1 MAKRKM
7 KRYAE
12 GDIVEGENPNI
23 DDETRARA
31 RKFVE
36 DNMATEEPASRFVP
50 KMAAPAVKP
59 MAKPA
64 VVTKE
69 ELAKSGLSLRD
80 YMNKQQGLTR
90 RGDSMEKAFPMGEEK
105 TFPKTSA
112 KASTTDTG
120 DEAGRLGNRYK
131 KPAPKYET
139 PYDRMN
145 RTNREAGIDFDS
157 AIGKLKKRITGAS
170 DSGQDRI
177 LTGIR
182 KKSDENK
189 FMGSTGMKSGGKV
202 SSASKRAD
210 GIAIRGKTRA

>member
-1 MAKRKM
+1 MNKRKM

-36 DNMATEEPASRFVP
+36 DNMESEPVSRFTP
-50 KMAAPAVKP
+50 KSAPAKARGVSK
-59 MAKPA
+59 
-64 VVTKE
+64 KE
-69 ELAKSGLSLRD
+69 LEDSGMSLRD

-90 RGDSMEKAFPMGEEK
+90 RGDSAGEEK
-105 TFPKTSA
+105 APKRTSA
-112 KASTTDTG
+112 KESTTDTG
-120 DEAGRLGNRYK
+120 DESARLESRYK
-131 KPAPKYET
+131 KPAPRYET

-145 RTNREAGIDFDS
+145 RSNREAGTDFDS
-157 AIGKLKKRITGAS
+157 MVGKLKSRITGAS
-170 DSGQDRI
+170 DRGQDRI
-177 LTGIR
+177 LTGIK

-189 FMGSTGMKSGGKV
+189 FMGSTSMKSGGKV

>member
-36 DNMATEEPASRFVP
+36 DNMTTEEPASRFVP

-64 VVTKE
+64 IVTKE
-69 ELAKSGLSLRD
+69 ELDKSGLSLRD

-90 RGDSMEKAFPMGEEK
+90 RGSSASGEKTLPKIPDSM
-105 TFPKTSA
+105 
-112 KASTTDTG
+112 STTDTG
-120 DEAGRLGNRYK
+120 DELGRLARFK
-131 KPAPKYET
+131 KPPLRQET
-139 PYDRMN
+139 MRERAESYNAKRFAQKAEDAAKEKAARVEPPVRPGLRQETMRERAESYN
-145 RTNREAGIDFDS
+145 RKRGIPGYKAG
-157 AIGKLKKRITGAS
+157 
-170 DSGQDRI
+170 
-177 LTGIR
+177 
-182 KKSDENK
+182 
-189 FMGSTGMKSGGKV
+189 GSV

-210 GIAIRGKTRA
+210 GIAIRGKTRI

>member
-1 MAKRKM
+1 MATRKM

-31 RKFVE
+31 RKYVE
-36 DNMATEEPASRFVP
+36 DNMESEPVSRFTP
-50 KMAAPAVKP
+50 KSTT
-59 MAKPA
+59 AKSRS
-64 VVTKE
+64 VSKKE
-69 ELAKSGLSLRD
+69 LEDSGLSLRD

-90 RGDSMEKAFPMGEEK
+90 RGSSANEEK
-105 TFPKTSA
+105 SPKRTLV
-112 KASTTDTG
+112 KESTTDTG
-120 DEAGRLGNRYK
+120 DESARLENRYK
-131 KPAPKYET
+131 KPAVKYET

-145 RTNREAGIDFDS
+145 RTNRESGIDFDS
-157 AIGKLKKRITGAS
+157 MVGKLKNRIAGAS
-170 DSGQDRI
+170 DRGQDRI
-177 LTGIR
+177 LTGIK

-210 GIAIRGKTRA
+210 GCAIRGKTRA

>member
-1 MAKRKM
+1 MNKRKM

-36 DNMATEEPASRFVP
+36 DNMESEPVSRFTP
-50 KMAAPAVKP
+50 KSAAPA
-59 MAKPA
+59 AKA
-64 VVTKE
+64 RGVSKKE
-69 ELAKSGLSLRD
+69 LEESGLSLRD

-90 RGDSMEKAFPMGEEK
+90 RGSSAGEEK
-105 TFPKTSA
+105 APKRTSA
-112 KASTTDTG
+112 KESITDTG
-120 DEAGRLGNRYK
+120 DESARLESRYK
-131 KPAPKYET
+131 KSAPRYET

-145 RTNREAGIDFDS
+145 RSNRESGVDFDS
-157 AIGKLKKRITGAS
+157 MVGKLKDRITGAS
-170 DSGQDRI
+170 DRGQDRI
-177 LTGIR
+177 LTGI
-182 KKSDENK
+182 KKKADENK

-210 GIAIRGKTRA
+210 GCAIRGKTRA

>member
-1 MAKRKM
+1 MNKRKM

-31 RKFVE
+31 RKYVE
-36 DNMATEEPASRFVP
+36 DNMATEEAPKFTPKAVSPAKS
-50 KMAAPAVKP
+50 KM
-59 MAKPA
+59 
-64 VVTKE
+64 VTKE

-80 YMNKQQGLTR
+80 YLNKQQGLTR
-90 RGDSMEKAFPMGEEK
+90 RGSSESS
-105 TFPKTSA
+105 SA
-112 KASTTDTG
+112 ADTG
-120 DEAGRLGNRYK
+120 DEVDRLANRYK
-131 KPAPKYET
+131 KPAAKYET

-145 RTNREAGIDFDS
+145 RTNRDAGIDFDS
-157 AIGKLKKRITGAS
+157 VVDKVKKRITGAS

-177 LTGIR
+177 LTGIK

-210 GIAIRGKTRA
+210 GCAIRGKTRA

>member
-1 MAKRKM
+1 MATRKM

-36 DNMATEEPASRFVP
+36 DNMATEEAP
-50 KMAAPAVKP
+50 KFTPKAA
-59 MAKPA
+59 AKPK

-90 RGDSMEKAFPMGEEK
+90 RGGS
-105 TFPKTSA
+105 SA
-112 KASTTDTG
+112 PDTG
-120 DEAGRLGNRYK
+120 DETDRLASRFK
-131 KPAPKYET
+131 KPPLRQET
-139 PYDRMN
+139 M
-145 RTNREAGIDFDS
+145 RERAES
-157 AIGKLKKRITGAS
+157 YNAKRFAQKAEDAAKDVMPRNT
-170 DSGQDRI
+170 QDRI
-177 LTGIR
+177 LTGLK

-189 FMGSTGMKSGGKV
+189 FMGSTGLKGGGKV
-202 SSASKRAD
+202 SSASRRAD

>member
-1 MAKRKM
+1 MNKRKM

-36 DNMATEEPASRFVP
+36 DNMESEPVSRFTPKSVP
-50 KMAAPAVKP
+50 KARGVSKREL
-59 MAKPA
+59 
-64 VVTKE
+64 E
-69 ELAKSGLSLRD
+69 ESGLSLRD

-90 RGDSMEKAFPMGEEK
+90 RGSSAGEEK
-105 TFPKTSA
+105 TPKRTSA
-112 KASTTDTG
+112 KESIRDTG
-120 DEAGRLGNRYK
+120 DEFSRLESRYK
-131 KPAPKYET
+131 KPAPRYET

-145 RTNREAGIDFDS
+145 RSNRESGTDFDS
-157 AIGKLKKRITGAS
+157 MVGKLKDRITGAS
-170 DSGQDRI
+170 DRGQDRI
-177 LTGIR
+177 LTGI
-182 KKSDENK
+182 KKKADENK

-210 GIAIRGKTRA
+210 GCAIRGKTRA

>member
-1 MAKRKM
+1 MNKSKM

-36 DNMATEEPASRFVP
+36 DNMESEPVSRFTP
-50 KMAAPAVKP
+50 KSATPT
-59 MAKPA
+59 AKA
-64 VVTKE
+64 RSVSKKE
-69 ELAKSGLSLRD
+69 LEESGLSLRD

-90 RGDSMEKAFPMGEEK
+90 RGDSAGEEK
-105 TFPKTSA
+105 TPKRISV
-112 KASTTDTG
+112 KQSTTDTG
-120 DEAGRLGNRYK
+120 DESSRLENRYK
-131 KPAPKYET
+131 KPASKYET

-145 RTNREAGIDFDS
+145 RSNRESGVDFDS
-157 AIGKLKKRITGAS
+157 MLGKLKNRITGAS
-170 DSGQDRI
+170 DRGQDRI
-177 LTGIR
+177 LTGIK

>member
-1 MAKRKM
+1 MNKRKM

-36 DNMATEEPASRFVP
+36 DNMESAPVSRFTP
-50 KMAAPAVKP
+50 KSA
-59 MAKPA
+59 
-64 VVTKE
+64 TKTRGVSKK
-69 ELAKSGLSLRD
+69 ELEDSGLSLRD

-90 RGDSMEKAFPMGEEK
+90 RGGSAGDEKA
-105 TFPKTSA
+105 PKRTSA
-112 KASTTDTG
+112 KESIRDTG
-120 DEAGRLGNRYK
+120 DESARLESRYK
-131 KPAPKYET
+131 KPAPRYET
-139 PYDRMN
+139 SYDRMN
-145 RTNREAGIDFDS
+145 RSNRESGIDFDS
-157 AIGKLKKRITGAS
+157 MVGKLKDRITGAS
-170 DSGQDRI
+170 DRGQDRI
-177 LTGIR
+177 LTGI
-182 KKSDENK
+182 KKKADENK

>member
-1 MAKRKM
+1 MNKRKM

-31 RKFVE
+31 RKYVE
-36 DNMATEEPASRFVP
+36 DNMATEEAPKFTPKAASPAKS
-50 KMAAPAVKP
+50 KM
-59 MAKPA
+59 
-64 VVTKE
+64 VTKE

-80 YMNKQQGLTR
+80 YLNKQQGLTR
-90 RGDSMEKAFPMGEEK
+90 RGGSESS
-105 TFPKTSA
+105 SA
-112 KASTTDTG
+112 ADTG
-120 DEAGRLGNRYK
+120 DEVDRLANRYK
-131 KPAPKYET
+131 KPAAKYET

-145 RTNREAGIDFDS
+145 RTNRDAGIDFDS
-157 AIGKLKKRITGAS
+157 VVDKVKKRITGAS

-177 LTGIR
+177 LTGIK

-210 GIAIRGKTRA
+210 GCAIRGKTRA

>member
-1 MAKRKM
+1 MTKRKM
-7 KRYAE
+7 KKYAV
-12 GDIVEGENPNI
+12 GDVVYEDDPYDDMEIANRRTDRTLVPNERGAAGTS
-23 DDETRARA
+23 ETVFPSE
-31 RKFVE
+31 K
-36 DNMATEEPASRFVP
+36 P
-50 KMAAPAVKP
+50 KSST
-59 MAKPA
+59 
-64 VVTKE
+64 VTKE

-90 RGDSMEKAFPMGEEK
+90 RGDSMEKAFPIGEEK
-105 TFPKTSA
+105 TFPKTPA

>member
-1 MAKRKM
+1 MATRKM
-7 KRYAE
+7 NRYAE

-36 DNMATEEPASRFVP
+36 DNMESEPVSRFTP
-50 KMAAPAVKP
+50 KSAPAKARGVSK
-59 MAKPA
+59 
-64 VVTKE
+64 KE
-69 ELAKSGLSLRD
+69 LEDSGLSLRD

-90 RGDSMEKAFPMGEEK
+90 RGSSASEEKA
-105 TFPKTSA
+105 PKRMVA
-112 KASTTDTG
+112 KESTTDTG
-120 DEAGRLGNRYK
+120 DESARLESRYK
-131 KPAPKYET
+131 KPAPRYET

-145 RTNREAGIDFDS
+145 RTNRESGVDFDS
-157 AIGKLKKRITGAS
+157 MLGKLKNLITGAS
-170 DSGQDRI
+170 DRGQDRI
-177 LTGIR
+177 LTGIK

>member
-1 MAKRKM
+1 MATRKM
-7 KRYAE
+7 KKYAE

-31 RKFVE
+31 RKYVE
-36 DNMATEEPASRFVP
+36 DNVDMEGAPKFTPKAVSPAKS
-50 KMAAPAVKP
+50 KM
-59 MAKPA
+59 
-64 VVTKE
+64 VTKE
-69 ELAKSGLSLRD
+69 ELEKSGLSLRD

-90 RGDSMEKAFPMGEEK
+90 RGSSMEKAFPMNEEK
-105 TFPKTSA
+105 TFPKTPD
-112 KASTTDTG
+112 TVRDTG
-120 DEAGRLGNRYK
+120 DESARLESRYK

-170 DSGQDRI
+170 EGGQDRI
-177 LTGIR
+177 LTGIK

-210 GIAIRGKTRA
+210 GCAIRGKTRA

>member
-1 MAKRKM
+1 MNKQKM

-36 DNMATEEPASRFVP
+36 DNMESEPVSRFTP
-50 KMAAPAVKP
+50 KSAPAKARGVSK
-59 MAKPA
+59 
-64 VVTKE
+64 KE
-69 ELAKSGLSLRD
+69 LEDSGLSLRD

-90 RGDSMEKAFPMGEEK
+90 RGSSASEEKA
-105 TFPKTSA
+105 PKRIAA
-112 KASTTDTG
+112 KESTTDTG
-120 DEAGRLGNRYK
+120 DESARLESRYK
-131 KPAPKYET
+131 KPAAKYET

-145 RTNREAGIDFDS
+145 RSNRESGTDFDS
-157 AIGKLKKRITGAS
+157 MVGKLKSRIAGAS
-170 DSGQDRI
+170 DRGQDRI
-177 LTGIR
+177 LTGIK

-210 GIAIRGKTRA
+210 GCAIRGKTRA

>member
-1 MAKRKM
+1 MATRKM

-23 DDETRARA
+23 DDDTRARA

-36 DNMATEEPASRFVP
+36 DNASEAVVP
-50 KMAAPAVKP
+50 KAATRSAPKAP
-59 MAKPA
+59 

-90 RGDSMEKAFPMGEEK
+90 RGSPAAP
-105 TFPKTSA
+105 SV
-112 KASTTDTG
+112 TDTG
-120 DEAGRLGNRYK
+120 DETDRLANRFK
-131 KPAPKYET
+131 KPPLRQET
-139 PYDRMN
+139 M
-145 RTNREAGIDFDS
+145 RERAES
-157 AIGKLKKRITGAS
+157 YNAKRFAQKAEDAAKSTMPR
-170 DSGQDRI
+170 GQDRI
-177 LTGIR
+177 LTGIK

-189 FMGSTGMKSGGKV
+189 FMGSTGLKGGGKV
-202 SSASKRAD
+202 SSASRRAD

>member
-1 MAKRKM
+1 MATRKM

-31 RKFVE
+31 RKYVE
-36 DNMATEEPASRFVP
+36 DNMESEPVSRFTP
-50 KMAAPAVKP
+50 KSAPAK
-59 MAKPA
+59 ARA
-64 VVTKE
+64 VSKKE
-69 ELAKSGLSLRD
+69 LEDSGLSLRD

-90 RGDSMEKAFPMGEEK
+90 RGSSAGEEK
-105 TFPKTSA
+105 TPSRTSA
-112 KASTTDTG
+112 KVSTTDTG
-120 DEAGRLGNRYK
+120 DESARLESRYK
-131 KPAPKYET
+131 KPAAKYET

-145 RTNREAGIDFDS
+145 RTNRESGTDFDS
-157 AIGKLKKRITGAS
+157 MVGKLKNRITGAS
-170 DSGQDRI
+170 DRGQDRI
-177 LTGIR
+177 LTGIK

>member
-1 MAKRKM
+1 MNKRKI

-36 DNMATEEPASRFVP
+36 DNMESEPVSRFTP
-50 KMAAPAVKP
+50 KSASKARGVSK
-59 MAKPA
+59 
-64 VVTKE
+64 KE
-69 ELAKSGLSLRD
+69 LEDSGLSLRD

-90 RGDSMEKAFPMGEEK
+90 RGSSAGEEK
-105 TFPKTSA
+105 TPKRTSA
-112 KASTTDTG
+112 KESIKDTG
-120 DEAGRLGNRYK
+120 DESARLESRYK

-145 RTNREAGIDFDS
+145 RSNRESGTDFDS
-157 AIGKLKKRITGAS
+157 MVGKLKDRITGAS
-170 DSGQDRI
+170 DRGQDRI
-177 LTGIR
+177 LTGI
-182 KKSDENK
+182 KKKADENK

>member
-1 MAKRKM
+1 MNKRKM

-36 DNMATEEPASRFVP
+36 DNMESEPVSRFTP
-50 KMAAPAVKP
+50 KSAA
-59 MAKPA
+59 AKA
-64 VVTKE
+64 RGVSKKE
-69 ELAKSGLSLRD
+69 LEDSGLSLRD

-90 RGDSMEKAFPMGEEK
+90 RGSSTGEEK
-105 TFPKTSA
+105 APKRTSA
-112 KASTTDTG
+112 KESITDTG
-120 DEAGRLGNRYK
+120 DESARLESRYK

-139 PYDRMN
+139 SYDRMN
-145 RTNREAGIDFDS
+145 RSNRESGIDFDS
-157 AIGKLKKRITGAS
+157 MVGKLKSRITGAS
-170 DSGQDRI
+170 DRGQDRI
-177 LTGIR
+177 LTGIK

>member
-1 MAKRKM
+1 MATRKM

-31 RKFVE
+31 RKYVE
-36 DNMATEEPASRFVP
+36 DNMESEPVSRFTP
-50 KMAAPAVKP
+50 KSAPAK
-59 MAKPA
+59 ARA
-64 VVTKE
+64 VSKKE
-69 ELAKSGLSLRD
+69 LEDSGLSLRD

-90 RGDSMEKAFPMGEEK
+90 RGSSAGEEK
-105 TFPKTSA
+105 TPSRTSA
-112 KASTTDTG
+112 KVSTTDTG
-120 DEAGRLGNRYK
+120 DESARLENRYK
-131 KPAPKYET
+131 KPASKYET

-145 RTNREAGIDFDS
+145 RTNRESGVDFDS
-157 AIGKLKKRITGAS
+157 MLGKLKNRITGAS
-170 DSGQDRI
+170 DRGQDRI
-177 LTGIR
+177 LTGIK

>member
-1 MAKRKM
+1 MNKSKM

-36 DNMATEEPASRFVP
+36 DNMESEPVSRFTP
-50 KMAAPAVKP
+50 KSV
-59 MAKPA
+59 AKSKS
-64 VVTKE
+64 VSKKE
-69 ELAKSGLSLRD
+69 LEESGLSLRD

-90 RGDSMEKAFPMGEEK
+90 RGSSASEEKA
-105 TFPKTSA
+105 PKRISA
-112 KASTTDTG
+112 KESTTDTG
-120 DEAGRLGNRYK
+120 DESARLENRYK
-131 KPAPKYET
+131 KPAPRYET

-145 RTNREAGIDFDS
+145 RSNRESGTDFDS
-157 AIGKLKKRITGAS
+157 MVGKLKSRITGAS
-170 DSGQDRI
+170 DRGQDRI
-177 LTGIR
+177 LTGIK

-210 GIAIRGKTRA
+210 GCAIRGKTKA

>member
-1 MAKRKM
+1 MATRKM

-31 RKFVE
+31 RKYVE
-36 DNMATEEPASRFVP
+36 DNMESEPVSRFTP
-50 KMAAPAVKP
+50 KSAPAK
-59 MAKPA
+59 ARA
-64 VVTKE
+64 VSKKE
-69 ELAKSGLSLRD
+69 LEDSGLSLRD

-90 RGDSMEKAFPMGEEK
+90 RGGSAGEEK
-105 TFPKTSA
+105 APKRTSA
-112 KASTTDTG
+112 KESITDTG
-120 DEAGRLGNRYK
+120 DESARLESRYK
-131 KPAPKYET
+131 KPAPRYET

-145 RTNREAGIDFDS
+145 RTNRESGVDFDS
-157 AIGKLKKRITGAS
+157 MLGKLKNRITGAS
-170 DSGQDRI
+170 DRGQDRI
-177 LTGIR
+177 LTGIK

-189 FMGSTGMKSGGKV
+189 FMGSTGMKSGGKA

>member
-1 MAKRKM
+1 MNKRKM

-23 DDETRARA
+23 DDETRSRA

-36 DNMATEEPASRFVP
+36 DNMESEPVSRFTP
-50 KMAAPAVKP
+50 KSASKSKSVSK
-59 MAKPA
+59 
-64 VVTKE
+64 KE
-69 ELAKSGLSLRD
+69 LEDSGLSLRD

-90 RGDSMEKAFPMGEEK
+90 RGSSADEEKALK
-105 TFPKTSA
+105 RTSPKESI
-112 KASTTDTG
+112 TDTG
-120 DEAGRLGNRYK
+120 DESTRLEGRYK

-145 RTNREAGIDFDS
+145 RSNRESGIDFDS
-157 AIGKLKKRITGAS
+157 MVGKLKSRITGAS
-170 DSGQDRI
+170 DRGQDRI
-177 LTGIR
+177 LTGIK

-202 SSASKRAD
+202 SSASNRAD

>member
-1 MAKRKM
+1 MATRKM

-31 RKFVE
+31 RKYVE
-36 DNMATEEPASRFVP
+36 DNMELEPASKFTP
-50 KMAAPAVKP
+50 KSVAPKSR
-59 MAKPA
+59 
-64 VVTKE
+64 VVSKKE
-69 ELAKSGLSLRD
+69 LEDSGLSLRD

-90 RGDSMEKAFPMGEEK
+90 RGSSAGEEK
-105 TFPKTSA
+105 TPARALA
-112 KASTTDTG
+112 KESTTDTG
-120 DEAGRLGNRYK
+120 DESARLESRYK
-131 KPAPKYET
+131 KPAPRYET

-145 RTNREAGIDFDS
+145 RTNRESGVDFDS
-157 AIGKLKKRITGAS
+157 MLGKLKNRITGAS
-170 DSGQDRI
+170 DRGQDRI
-177 LTGIR
+177 LTGIK

-210 GIAIRGKTRA
+210 GISIRGKTRA

>member
-1 MAKRKM
+1 MNKRKM

-36 DNMATEEPASRFVP
+36 DNMESESVSRFTP
-50 KMAAPAVKP
+50 KSAPKARTVSK
-59 MAKPA
+59 
-64 VVTKE
+64 KE
-69 ELAKSGLSLRD
+69 LEESGLSLRD

-90 RGDSMEKAFPMGEEK
+90 RGSSAGEEK
-105 TFPKTSA
+105 APKRTLA
-112 KASTTDTG
+112 KESTTDTG
-120 DEAGRLGNRYK
+120 DESARLESRYK
-131 KPAPKYET
+131 KPAPRYET

-145 RTNREAGIDFDS
+145 RSNRESGTDFDS
-157 AIGKLKKRITGAS
+157 MVGKLKDRIIGAS
-170 DSGQDRI
+170 DRGQDRI
-177 LTGIR
+177 LTGI
-182 KKSDENK
+182 KKKADENK

>member
-1 MAKRKM
+1 MATRKM

-31 RKFVE
+31 RKYVE
-36 DNMATEEPASRFVP
+36 DNMESEPVSRFTP
-50 KMAAPAVKP
+50 KSAPAK
-59 MAKPA
+59 ARA
-64 VVTKE
+64 VSKKE
-69 ELAKSGLSLRD
+69 LEDSGLSLRD

-90 RGDSMEKAFPMGEEK
+90 RGSSAGEEK
-105 TFPKTSA
+105 TPSRTSA
-112 KASTTDTG
+112 KVSTTDTG
-120 DEAGRLGNRYK
+120 DESARLESRYK
-131 KPAPKYET
+131 KPAAKYET

-145 RTNREAGIDFDS
+145 RTNRESGTDFDS
-157 AIGKLKKRITGAS
+157 MLGKLKNRITGAS
-170 DSGQDRI
+170 DRGQDRI
-177 LTGIR
+177 LTGIK

>member
-1 MAKRKM
+1 MNKRKM

-36 DNMATEEPASRFVP
+36 DNMESEPVSRFTP
-50 KMAAPAVKP
+50 KSAPAKARSVSK
-59 MAKPA
+59 
-64 VVTKE
+64 KE
-69 ELAKSGLSLRD
+69 LEDSGLSLRD

-90 RGDSMEKAFPMGEEK
+90 RGSSASEEK
-105 TFPKTSA
+105 FPKRIAA
-112 KASTTDTG
+112 KESTTDTG
-120 DEAGRLGNRYK
+120 DESARLESRYK
-131 KPAPKYET
+131 KPAPRYET

-145 RTNREAGIDFDS
+145 RTNRESGVDFDS
-157 AIGKLKKRITGAS
+157 MLGKLKNRITGAS
-170 DSGQDRI
+170 DRGQDRI
-177 LTGIR
+177 LTGIK

>member
-1 MAKRKM
+1 MNKRKM

-36 DNMATEEPASRFVP
+36 DNMESASVSRFTP
-50 KMAAPAVKP
+50 KSAPKARGVSK
-59 MAKPA
+59 
-64 VVTKE
+64 KE
-69 ELAKSGLSLRD
+69 LEDSGLSLRD

-90 RGDSMEKAFPMGEEK
+90 RGGSAGDEKA
-105 TFPKTSA
+105 PKRTSA
-112 KASTTDTG
+112 KEFIRDTG
-120 DEAGRLGNRYK
+120 DESARLESRYK
-131 KPAPKYET
+131 KPAPRYET

-145 RTNREAGIDFDS
+145 RSNRESGIDFDS
-157 AIGKLKKRITGAS
+157 MVGKLKDRITGAS
-170 DSGQDRI
+170 DRGQDRI
-177 LTGIR
+177 LTGI
-182 KKSDENK
+182 KKKADENK